1 MSSLYAMQRA
11 NGDWF
16 ALDNRSEFRVPV
28 FHSSSQAMMARSRDS
43 GMECFRPAVFDQGAI
58 KGLTT
63 RDGGTVCFWLVD
75 NPLIKL
81 SRGRPLDHAQLSI
94 LLQEMAARPTDQI
107 GAAL

>member
-16 ALDNRSEFRVPV
+16 ALDDRSGFRVPV
-28 FHSSSQAMMARSRDS
+28 FHSNSHAMMARARDS

-63 RDGGTVCFWLVD
+63 RDGEAVSFWLVD

-81 SRGRPLDHAQLSI
+81 SRGRAMDQGQMTVLMR
-94 LLQEMAARPTDQI
+94 EMAARPVDQN
-107 GAAL
+107 GAKV

>member
-1 MSSLYAMQRA
+1 MQRA

-16 ALDNRSEFRVPV
+16 ALDYRSGFRVPV
-28 FHSSSQAMMARSRDS
+28 FHSNSHAMLARSRDS

-63 RDGGTVCFWLVD
+63 RDGETVSFWLVD

-81 SRGRPLDHAQLSI
+81 SRGRPLDQAQLTI
-94 LLQEMAARPTDQI
+94 LLGEMAARSTDKIVATDKI
-107 GAAL
+107 GATL

>member
-16 ALDNRSEFRVPV
+16 ALDDRSGFRVPV
-28 FHSSSQAMMARSRDS
+28 FHSNNHAMMARSRDS

-58 KGLTT
+58 NGLTT
-63 RDGGTVCFWLVD
+63 KDGETVSFWLVD

-81 SRGRPLDHAQLSI
+81 SRGRPMDQGQLTI
-94 LLQEMAARPTDQI
+94 LMREMAARPIDQN
-107 GAAL
+107 GATL

>member
-16 ALDNRSEFRVPV
+16 ALDDRSGFRVPI
-28 FHSSSQAMMARSRDS
+28 FHSNSHAMMARSRDS

-63 RDGGTVCFWLVD
+63 RDGETVCFWLVD

-81 SRGRPLDHAQLSI
+81 SRGRPLDQTQLTV
-94 LLQEMAARPTDQI
+94 LLREMAARPTDRI
-107 GAAL
+107 GATL